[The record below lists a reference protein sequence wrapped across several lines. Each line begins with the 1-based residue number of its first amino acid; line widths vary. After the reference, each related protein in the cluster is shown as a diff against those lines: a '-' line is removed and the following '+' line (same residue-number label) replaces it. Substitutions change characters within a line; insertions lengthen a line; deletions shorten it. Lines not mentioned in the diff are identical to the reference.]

1 MEKHV
6 VIGMSDEYET
16 AAIYPTNGR
25 DRGGGGGGEL
35 RNVSSGKEGMLFFRW
50 MR

>member
-25 DRGGGGGGEL
+25 DRGGGGIEKHEFREG
-35 RNVSSGKEGMLFFRW
+35 RNAFL
-50 MR
+50 